1 MPAKPVILKKRKDFL
16 RVAQGGVHV
25 VTNTLILQAALS
37 VSENI
42 ENWRVGFTAT
52 KKIGKAYIRNRSK
65 RRLRAAMREV
75 FPLEAM
81 PQTDYVLISRFN
93 TFCCPYKNL
102 LKDLRTAVKKI
113 NNQLKKTDDENTADL
128 PD

>member
-16 RVAQGGVHV
+16 RVAQGGVHI

-37 VSENI
+37 VSENVRD
-42 ENWRVGFTAT
+42 WRVGFTAT
-52 KKIGKAYIRNRSK
+52 KKIGTACFRNRCK

-75 FPLEAM
+75 FPLEAA

-93 TFCCPYKNL
+93 TFACPYRTL
-102 LKDLRTAVKKI
+102 LKDMHAAIKKI
-113 NNQLKKTDDENTADL
+113 NNQLKKTDDENTTDSL
-128 PD
+128 D

>member
-1 MPAKPVILKKRKDFL
+1 MPAKSVILKKRKDFL

-37 VSENI
+37 VSDNI

-52 KKIGKAYIRNRSK
+52 KKIGKAY
-65 RRLRAAMREV
+65 LRAAMREV

-81 PQTDYVLISRFN
+81 PRTDYVLISRFN
-93 TFCCPYKNL
+93 TFYCPYKNL